1 MDPETSEPTLL
12 HNFES
17 KRIVPPTPMNYH
29 SMTHVQSFT
38 EKKLQAQRPSLSQ
51 SRLDPTVYL
60 DDSYVST
67 HFEIQK
73 NGIKKVV
80 S

>member
-1 MDPETSEPTLL
+1 
-12 HNFES
+12 
-17 KRIVPPTPMNYH
+17 MNYH

-38 EKKLQAQRPSLSQ
+38 EKKLQAQRASLSQ

-67 HFEIQK
+67 HYEVQK